1 MPVKETIDAQDAKAD
16 LFKPKQ
22 PRIPGVA
29 PAKLE
34 PLPHTWG
41 SLQGARDR
49 EFKRVRTVTDDN

>member
-29 PAKLE
+29 PAKLVE
-34 PLPHTWG
+34 PEPTP
-41 SLQGARDR
+41 
-49 EFKRVRTVTDDN
+49 EI